1 VGLLADGS
9 DGSPAHPYLSV
20 QSGLACSQYRYR
32 TTSHTQRATLFSN
45 VISLKNTDSSFPP
58 TGAIVDIDVICEVH
72 VHGITPVG
80 SQAAFAP
87 NFAVTLA
94 FLLALSMF
102 ML

>member
-1 VGLLADGS
+1 MAAQRTRTCLCRV
-9 DGSPAHPYLSV
+9 GSPVHSTDVA
-20 QSGLACSQYRYR
+20 
-32 TTSHTQRATLFSN
+32 QRATLFSN

-58 TGAIVDIDVICEVH
+58 TGAIVDIDVVCEVH
-72 VHGITPVG
+72 IHEITPVG
-80 SQAAFAP
+80 SKAAFAP